1 MFQIRTTTNTGRVA
15 YSNKFDSAW
24 AANMV
29 AIGYCRNYPEVVKA
43 EVVNRMTGMIEK
55 TYIK

>member
-29 AIGYCRNYPEVVKA
+29 AIGYMRQYTEVAKA
-43 EVVNRMTGMIEK
+43 EIVNRQTGMVEK
-55 TYIK
+55 TYTK